1 MSAAAALMSIEA
13 DDVDYSSIDNSLIA
27 TDLLLRQWGSGADNM
42 PTGEGRMHPLE
53 RMRLI
58 RAGALIPT
66 GPIPPPREIEIC
78 ERVVLTSPKAMQ
90 AFLKLWYRD
99 TLTPVVVKADR
110 LRISRAKIYTV
121 WSQNVHYIR
130 GRLHGHGVKV

>member
-1 MSAAAALMSIEA
+1 
-13 DDVDYSSIDNSLIA
+13 
-27 TDLLLRQWGSGADNM
+27 
-42 PTGEGRMHPLE
+42 MHPLE
-53 RMRLI
+53 EDSAHAAR
-58 RAGALIPT
+58 RAVFGG
-66 GPIPPPREIEIC
+66 GPIPEPREV
-78 ERVVLTSPKAMQ
+78 RDLRDARHSRRRNTRRHS
-90 AFLKLWYRD
+90 LKLWYRD

>member
-1 MSAAAALMSIEA
+1 MSAALMSIEE
-13 DDVDYSSIDNSLIA
+13 DDVDYSTSIENCLIA
-27 TDLLLRQWGSGADNM
+27 TDLLLQKWGGGGDNI
-42 PTGEGRMHPLE
+42 PTGENKLHPLE

-78 ERVVLTSPKAMQ
+78 ERIVLTSPQETQ

-99 TLTPVVVKADR
+99 TLTPVYVKADR
-110 LRISRAKIYTV
+110 LRISRAKIYTE
-121 WSQNVHYIR
+121 WSKHVGYIR